1 MKKAIRVIV
10 PLLLAIT
17 IIITIGW
24 YLSVYD
30 RVFTRDMLLNQARF
44 QDTHGNSRLSSW
56 FYNMAYSFSGHDED
70 VAIELANQ
78 YISSGNFTKAERT
91 LAKAIRSTP
100 TANLYTALSKV
111 FVVQDKLLDAVKLL
125 NNISDPTIKA
135 DIDSK
140 RPSPPVSN
148 HTPGYYSDYLDISLS
163 SSADAIFYTTDG
175 DFPSIAAS
183 PFRDPISLPVGVTSI
198 QAIGVNNSGL
208 VSSQTTLE
216 YTVAGVVEEVFFV
229 DAALDAAVRQLIH
242 VNPGSP
248 IYSNQ
253 LWDITEF
260 TAPDGAAVFVD
271 LAKLTYLK
279 KLTIQNHPFDSLSF
293 LSSLTRLQSLDL
305 TGCSFPSEDLSVIAS
320 LPSLTQL
327 TLSECNISSI
337 AGLEG
342 ANQLT
347 YLDLG
352 GNTVRNLDSL
362 SAMTGLTELNLQHNA
377 VAGLD
382 ALATL
387 PNLEKLNL
395 SFNAVT
401 DISPLVSCMNLR
413 WLDIGNNQ
421 VSQLITVGNMPQLT
435 YFSAEY
441 NELTD
446 VSPLAAC
453 TNLTNLNIGSN
464 SVSDISSLRTLTK
477 LEVFDF
483 SANQVSRLPDW
494 PDGSALRTVYGS
506 YNAVTNIDILGRMP
520 SISYVYMDYNLI
532 TNVDALADCYTLVQ
546 VNVFGNKIADV
557 SALRAHDI
565 IVNYDPTIK

>member
-24 YLSVYD
+24 YLFVYD
-30 RVFTRDMLLNQARF
+30 RVFTRDMLLSQARF
-44 QDTHGNSRLSSW
+44 QDTHGNSRISSW
-56 FYNMAYSFSGHDED
+56 FYSMAYSFSGHDED

-78 YISSGNFTKAERT
+78 YISAGNFSKAELT
-91 LAKAIRSTP
+91 LTKAIRSAP
-100 TANLYTALSKV
+100 TTSLYTALSKV
-111 FVVQDKLLDAVKLL
+111 FVVQDKLLDAVRLL

-135 DIDSK
+135 EIDAM
-140 RPSPPVSN
+140 RPSTPVSS
-148 HTPGYYSDYLDISLS
+148 HTPGYYSDYLDISLN

-175 DFPSIAAS
+175 DYPSIATS
-183 PFRDPISLPVGVTSI
+183 SFQNPISLPVGVTSI
-198 QAIGVNNSGL
+198 QAIGVNNTGL
-208 VSSQTTLE
+208 VSSISTFE
-216 YTVAGVVEEVFFV
+216 YTIAGIIEEVFFV
-229 DAALDAAVRQLIH
+229 DSALDAAVRQLIH

-253 LWDITEF
+253 LWSITEF
-260 TAPDGAAVFVD
+260 TAPEGASVFED
-271 LAKLTYLK
+271 LAKLTYLE
-279 KLTIQNHPFDSLSF
+279 KLTIHNHLFDSLSF
-293 LSSLTRLQSLDL
+293 LSSLTQLKNLDL
-305 TGCSFPSEDLSVIAS
+305 TGCSFPSEDLSFIAS
-320 LPSLTQL
+320 LPALTQL
-327 TLSECNISSI
+327 TLAECNLSSI
-337 AGLEG
+337 AALDGT
-342 ANQLT
+342 NQLT
-347 YLDLG
+347 YLDLS

-362 SAMTGLTELNLQHNA
+362 SAMTELTELNLQHNA

-387 PNLEKLNL
+387 TNLEKLNL
-395 SFNAVT
+395 AFNAVT
-401 DISPLVSCMNLR
+401 DISPLVRCMNLS
-413 WLDIGNNQ
+413 WLDVGNNQ
-421 VSQLITVGNMPQLT
+421 VSQLIVLGNMPQLS

-453 TNLTNLNIGSN
+453 TNLAHLNIGSN

-483 SANQVSRLPDW
+483 SANQVSSLPDW
-494 PDGSALRTVYGS
+494 PEGSALRIVYGS
-506 YNAVTNIDILGRMP
+506 YNAITNIDILSKMP

-532 TNVDALADCYTLVQ
+532 TNIDSLADCYTLVQ
-546 VNVFGNKIADV
+546 VNVFGNKITDV

-565 IVNYDPTIK
+565 IVNYDPTVK